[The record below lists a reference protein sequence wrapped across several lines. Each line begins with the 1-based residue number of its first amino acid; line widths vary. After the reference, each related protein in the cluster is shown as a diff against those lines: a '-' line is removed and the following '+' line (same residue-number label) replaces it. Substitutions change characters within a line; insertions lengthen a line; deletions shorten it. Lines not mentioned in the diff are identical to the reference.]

1 MPIHPHFA
9 RDFSDARTKFRNAA
23 FGAGARLTAYQN
35 PLRGPNGEKLFTDLA
50 WVGPADAE
58 RVLLTISGTHGI
70 EGFCGSG
77 CQTAWFAEGLA
88 KAMPP
93 GVAHA
98 AVHAINPHGFAWL
111 RRVTED
117 NVDLNRNFGDHTQPY
132 PRNPGYDQL
141 ADAFAP
147 KEWTPEARAAAKAR
161 IDAYAQEHGE
171 MGLLAALNR
180 GQHDH
185 PDGLF
190 FGGQAPT
197 WSNRTLRK
205 ILRENFTAA
214 KHVAGLDFHTGL
226 GPYGVG
232 ELITGLPPDSDGV
245 QRLRRWFGDEITS
258 PDLGSSSSPTLTGM
272 NQTAMA
278 RELAHA
284 AFACIAIE
292 FGTYPNDQ
300 VRESLFADNWLHAHG
315 DLRSEQAREIKQE
328 IRRNFYPDK
337 DDWRDLVWTRAQ
349 AVMARMLTGL
359 AES

>member
-1 MPIHPHFA
+1 MSIHQYFA
-9 RDFSDARTKFRNAA
+9 RDYAEARGKFRNAA
-23 FGAGARLTAYQN
+23 FAAGSRLTAYQN

-50 WVGPADAE
+50 WIGPADAE
-58 RVLLTISGTHGI
+58 RVLVTVSGTHGI

-77 CQTAWFAEGLA
+77 CQTNWFAESARELPA
-88 KAMPP
+88 

-98 AVHAINPHGFAWL
+98 AIHAINPHGFAWL

-117 NVDLNRNFGDHTQPY
+117 NVDLNRNFGDHCQPY
-132 PRNPGYDQL
+132 PKNPGYDEL

-147 KEWTPEARAAAKAR
+147 REWTPEARAAARSK
-161 IDAYAQEHGE
+161 IEAYAQAHGE
-171 MGLLAALNR
+171 KGLLAALNR
-180 GQHDH
+180 GQHVH
-185 PDGLF
+185 PGGLF
-190 FGGQAPT
+190 FGGHAPT

-205 ILRENFTAA
+205 ILREQLAVA
-214 KHVAGLDFHTGL
+214 KHVGVLDFHTGL

-232 ELITGLPPDSDGV
+232 ELIAGLPPQSDGV

-258 PDLGSSSSPTLTGM
+258 PELGSSSSPMLTGM
-272 NQTAMA
+272 NQHGMA
-278 RELAHA
+278 QELAHA

-300 VRESLFADNWLHAHG
+300 VRDSLYADNWLHVHG
-315 DLRSEQAREIKQE
+315 DLRSEQAREIKAD

-337 DDWRDLVWTRAQ
+337 DDWRDLVWARAH
-349 AVMARMLTGL
+349 AVMQRLFKGL